1 MTSITSE
8 WISRDQYQE
17 EIADFTTT
25 DSSAYHGLSWLDAV
39 SIGFGAEIR
48 FVRSAV
54 TDGQTIALT
63 PFMCK
68 KKGPFHLVGTPLS
81 GMYTE
86 FTGPLLREETTPE
99 TIALVMTSLH
109 RLVAKNS
116 SYIEWGCKGEQAW
129 GATLGPLG
137 YRHTKRV
144 TLLIDLSPGES
155 AVWSAFEGR
164 ARNMVRKAENA
175 GVLAR
180 TVQPSEQWI
189 MSYYEM
195 LGLTFAR
202 QGLAVPHPLSFY
214 RQMIPLTN
222 AGIAR
227 CVAAEADGKMIAG
240 GIFLVDDKRMLYL
253 SGVANE
259 QGMALAATSLLQWH
273 VIKEAITLGVS
284 EYDLGGLGVPSI
296 DKFKRS
302 FGGRDFTHS
311 RWVYRSSLFGL
322 AEPFALF
329 AARKGWL
336 RLYGK

>member
-17 EIADFTTT
+17 AIANLTIPDA
-25 DSSAYHGLSWLDAV
+25 SAYHRLSWLDAV

-48 FVRSAV
+48 FVLSAV
-54 TDGQTIALT
+54 TDGKTLALT

-68 KKGPFHLVGTPLS
+68 KKGPFRLVGTPLS

-86 FTGPLLREETTPE
+86 FAGPLFREGLTPD
-99 TIALVMTSLH
+99 TMALVMTSLH
-109 RLVAKNS
+109 RLVAKSS

-129 GATLGPLG
+129 GATLGPFG
-137 YRHTKRV
+137 YRHTKRA
-144 TLLIDLSPGES
+144 TLLIDLLPGES

-164 ARNMVRKAENA
+164 ARNMVRKAGNA
-175 GVLAR
+175 GVVAH
-180 TVQPSEQWI
+180 TVQPTNQWI
-189 MSYYEM
+189 TSYYEM

-214 RQMIPLTN
+214 RQMITLSN

-227 CVAAEADGKMIAG
+227 CVAAEVDGKMIAG
-240 GIFLVDDKRMLYL
+240 GIFLIDDKRMLYL
-253 SGVANE
+253 SGVASE
-259 QGMALAATSLLQWH
+259 QGMALAATSFLQWH
-273 VIKEAITLGVS
+273 IIKEAIRLGVT

-302 FGGRDFTHS
+302 FGGRDFAHS
-311 RWVYRSSLFGL
+311 RWVYRSRLFRL
-322 AEPFALF
+322 AEPFAVS

-336 RLYGK
+336 RL